1 MESDLAF
8 SLAWQNNLLKAIDE
22 GKTGK
27 EVFTYCAKY
36 HYDKNDM
43 DRIIENY
50 VGDLNGF
57 VRFLQ
62 ESWGWIITFSEDGK
76 KIIVDENKDFCVCPV
91 ANAFK
96 QTGNDI
102 PTNLCNCSE
111 QFARM
116 MFSKVVG
123 NEVHTKVIRS
133 MIRDGKSCIYEIDL
147 P

>member
-1 MESDLAF
+1 MDLEF

-43 DRIIENY
+43 DSIVENY
-50 VGDLNGF
+50 VGDLYGF
-57 VRFLQ
+57 AGFLQ
-62 ESWGWIITFSEDGK
+62 ENWGWIVKFSEDGN

-91 ANAFK
+91 ANTIK
-96 QTGNDI
+96 QTGNDLPQSI
-102 PTNLCNCSE
+102 CNCSE
-111 QFARM
+111 RFAQY

-123 NEVHTKVIRS
+123 KEVKTKVIRS
-133 MIRDGKSCIYEIDL
+133 IIRDGKSCIYEISL
-147 P
+147 

>member
-1 MESDLAF
+1 MDLEF

-27 EVFTYCAKY
+27 EVFAYCAKY

-43 DRIIENY
+43 DSIVENY

-57 VRFLQ
+57 VCFLQ
-62 ESWGWIITFSEDGK
+62 ENWGWAVKFSEDGN

-91 ANAFK
+91 ANTLK
-96 QTGNDI
+96 QTGNDL
-102 PTNLCNCSE
+102 PQSLCNCSE
-111 QFARM
+111 QFAQY

-123 NEVHTKVIRS
+123 KEVNTKVIRS
-133 MIRDGKSCIYEIDL
+133 IIRDGKSCIYEISL
-147 P
+147 